1 LGCLQAERPGI
12 APKTRLWRCI
22 WAQRIDPATPPGS
35 KDKRAKIFAQWS
47 PRQTTQYTLLPKS
60 AFMYPSHSFDLNR
73 FVFVQHS
80 IAKSLPHLLR
90 PTLIEPGM
98 FLPWNNRDIMRNVH
112 SLFNHS
118 GSLLMEWLWVSM
130 RLIHNDTM
138 DNSISASKPD
148 NLLSIFSSISTGHS
162 HFYVNV
168 SSTT

>member
-1 LGCLQAERPGI
+1 MGPAHRSRQYPTDRKINERKSSLNGLQD
-12 APKTRLWRCI
+12 K
-22 WAQRIDPATPPGS
+22 PPN
-35 KDKRAKIFAQWS
+35 IPFYQN
-47 PRQTTQYTLLPKS
+47 L
-60 AFMYPSHSFDLNR
+60 HSFDLNR

-148 NLLSIFSSISTGHS
+148 NFLIIFSSISTGHS